1 MGQETSLWRAPC
13 MDMVLVQL
21 CRLALGLAPGMCRLA
36 RESGRAHIHKFI
48 AHRRHMSYY
57 G

>member
-1 MGQETSLWRAPC
+1 

-21 CRLALGLAPGMCRLA
+21 CRLAPGMCRLA